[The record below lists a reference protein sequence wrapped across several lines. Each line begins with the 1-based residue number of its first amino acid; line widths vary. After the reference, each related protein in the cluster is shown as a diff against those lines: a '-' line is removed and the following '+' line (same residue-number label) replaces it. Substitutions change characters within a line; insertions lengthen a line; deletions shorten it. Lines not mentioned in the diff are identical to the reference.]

1 MTRGTSKS
9 EKRFDPDETLPAKP
23 SMSPGRVAWFHCFS
37 GIAGDMALGSL
48 VDAGADPSELEHLL
62 DRLPIDGW
70 SLSFEPVLRNGIAAT
85 QAVVKVRDD
94 AVVRTFPHVMGI
106 LEEAR
111 LPERVRARATAAFY
125 LLATVEGRLHRRPTS
140 QVHFHEI
147 GGHDTIVDIVGTAS
161 ALELL
166 GVTTVS
172 ASAVATGIGM
182 IRSAHGLLPN
192 PAPAV
197 VELLEGIPT
206 QGRDISVELT
216 TPTGAAM
223 LASWGSDFGP
233 MPAMTIESTGFGAG
247 TREIDDLP
255 NCTQVVIGV
264 PAESI
269 RASSFGQSRE
279 LVQLEANLDDVTGE
293 TLAHAVEALLDD
305 GALDAWVTP
314 VLMKKGRPGHVVS
327 VLCDPV
333 LVGELRHRL
342 EHETGT
348 LGVRAHSVER
358 WAEPRQL
365 LEVEVDGYRVRVKV
379 SPGRIKA
386 EHDDAAR
393 VAAMTGL
400 PLREVAARA
409 EATWHQAPTT
419 EAPGPRGEG
428 PGPIT
433 PMRP

>member
-1 MTRGTSKS
+1 
-9 EKRFDPDETLPAKP
+9 
-23 SMSPGRVAWFHCFS
+23 
-37 GIAGDMALGSL
+37 
-48 VDAGADPSELEHLL
+48 
-62 DRLPIDGW
+62 
-70 SLSFEPVLRNGIAAT
+70 
-85 QAVVKVRDD
+85 
-94 AVVRTFPHVMGI
+94 
-106 LEEAR
+106 
-111 LPERVRARATAAFY
+111 
-125 LLATVEGRLHRRPTS
+125 
-140 QVHFHEI
+140 
-147 GGHDTIVDIVGTAS
+147 
-161 ALELL
+161 
-166 GVTTVS
+166 
-172 ASAVATGIGM
+172 
-182 IRSAHGLLPN
+182 
-192 PAPAV
+192 
-197 VELLEGIPT
+197 
-206 QGRDISVELT
+206 
-216 TPTGAAM
+216 M